1 MKKKLSQKER
11 GEVVTKGFLEDYLD
25 KTLESKNY
33 VTKDYLE
40 SKNFV
45 TKEYLDQQN
54 FVTKDWA
61 LDMFETFEKR
71 IVEEFRNHTGALMEF
86 HTHQNQLIVDALISR
101 IERIERHVGLPSF

>member
-33 VTKDYLE
+33 VTKDYL
-40 SKNFV
+40 
-45 TKEYLDQQN
+45 TQQN

-61 LDMFETFEKR
+61 LDMSETFEKR

-86 HTHQNQLIVDALISR
+86 HAHQNQLIVDALVSR